1 MAAAWVPISPP
12 VERGARG
19 RALPAYVSN
28 GVIGLRVRENPLQSG
43 MCIVSGFV
51 GEHHEK
57 RIEAAAAAPYPLGGD
72 IAIDGLWSA
81 DWPGSVEPVD
91 QAYDFETGELTSRI
105 TVRMEDRRADVE
117 VVTFASRSHPTIV
130 CQEITV
136 EVDGAC
142 DLMVRMRL
150 DSTELRGRQVERRL
164 DTPGEPEP
172 VCDGSLLWES
182 EGAMGQCGLAL
193 LTLVEHEAD
202 RTQEPWDALGPLSTT
217 YSLRAR
223 KGRRYRFRQ
232 MVSLVP
238 DVLHHQPHRHAVRMI
253 AAAAD
258 LGFDELRRRNRAI
271 WRDLWKGRIR
281 LVGAEPKWQ
290 AMADAAVFYLNSSV
304 HAASPSSTSIYGLA
318 TWRDHHYYFGHVM
331 WDVDAFAIPPLA
343 LMQPEA
349 ARAMLDFR
357 TRGLPAARRN
367 AQSLGRLGLQFPW
380 EAGPS
385 RGEEAAPGG
394 AGAAA
399 REDHIN
405 LHVARAFAWYADV
418 TGDERFLKEDAWPV
432 VAGVAD
438 WFVDRVDRTRD
449 GYDLRDGGGPAERKE
464 TDDNDAMTLM
474 AARIML
480 GRAAETAAAVGLP
493 APAAWAR
500 VADGL
505 SLPMRADGAIAS
517 HDGYRAAE
525 EKGATPSPLM
535 GLFPYWAE
543 VEPET
548 MAKTLAFYL
557 GLWRDYVGSP
567 MLPALYGTWA
577 AWAGDRALSLTLME
591 EGYGLYQYGRFQQTL
606 EYRVDL
612 PSEGV
617 ASGPF
622 FANMGGFLTG
632 LMFGLPGIRVGPG
645 DPETWPAR
653 PVVLP
658 QGWEAIECDRLWVR
672 GRAMRLVARQ
682 GDDRARLE
690 FVDAP
695 AGTRDGAP
703 G

>member
-1 MAAAWVPISPP
+1 MSDGPYTPISPP

-19 RALPAYVSN
+19 RDLPAYVSN

-43 MCIVSGFV
+43 MCIISGFV

-57 RIEAAAAAPYPLGGD
+57 RIEAAVAAPYPLGGD
-72 IAIDGLWSA
+72 IAIDGLWAA
-81 DWPGSVEPVD
+81 DWPGAVEPVD
-91 QAYDFETGELTSRI
+91 QAYDFETGELTSRL
-105 TVRMEDRRADVE
+105 TVRIEACRADVE

-130 CQEITV
+130 CQEVTV

-164 DTPGEPEP
+164 DTAGEPEP

-182 EGAMGQCGLAL
+182 EGALGRCGLAL
-193 LTLVEHEAD
+193 MTLVEHEAE

-217 YSLRAR
+217 YTQRAR

-271 WRDLWKGRIR
+271 WRELWKGRIR
-281 LVGAEPKWQ
+281 LIGAEEKWQ
-290 AMADAAVFYLNSSV
+290 AMADAAFFYLNSSV

-318 TWRDHHYYFGHVM
+318 TWRDYHYYFGHVM
-331 WDVDAFAIPPLA
+331 WDVDAFAIPPLT
-343 LMQPEA
+343 MIQPDA

-357 TRGLPAARRN
+357 TRGLPAARSN
-367 AQSLGRLGLQFPW
+367 AQMLGRLGLQFPW
-380 EAGPS
+380 EAGPA

-394 AGAAA
+394 ASAAA

-418 TGDERFLKEDAWPV
+418 TGDERFLREDAWPV
-432 VAGVAD
+432 LAGVAD
-438 WFVDRVDRTRD
+438 WFVDRVDRGRS
-449 GYDLRDGGGPAERKE
+449 GYDLREGGGPAEREE

-474 AARIML
+474 AARIVL
-480 GRAAETAAAVGLP
+480 TRAVETAAGVGLP
-493 APAAWAR
+493 ARASWAR
-500 VADGL
+500 VAEGL
-505 SLPMRADGAIAS
+505 HLPIRADGVIAS
-517 HDGYRAAE
+517 HDGYRSDE

-535 GLFPYWAE
+535 GFFPYWAE
-543 VEPET
+543 VDPET
-548 MAKTLAFYL
+548 MQKTLTFYL
-557 GLWRDYVGSP
+557 GLWKDYIGAP

-577 AWAGDRALSLTLME
+577 AWAGDRALSLKLLE

-606 EYRVDL
+606 EYRLEKAPD
-612 PSEGV
+612 PV

-632 LMFGLPGIRVGPG
+632 LLFGLPGLKVS
-645 DPETWPAR
+645 DAEPEAWPSR
-653 PVVLP
+653 GVVLP
-658 QGWEAIECDRLWVR
+658 EGWEAIECDRLWIR
-672 GRAMRLVARQ
+672 GRPARLVARH
-682 GDDRARLE
+682 GAERAGLS
-690 FVDAP
+690 FVGPTAP
-695 AGTRDGAP
+695 
-703 G
+703 

>member
-1 MAAAWVPISPP
+1 MRSTPVSPP

-19 RALPAYVSN
+19 RDLPAYVSN
-28 GVIGLRVRENPLQSG
+28 GLIGLRVRENPLHSG

-57 RIEAAAAAPYPLGGD
+57 RIEAAVATPYPLGGD

-81 DWPGSVEPVD
+81 DQPGSVEPVD
-91 QAYDFETGELTSRI
+91 QAYDFETAELTSRL
-105 TVRMEDRRADVE
+105 TVRIGDRRADVE
-117 VVTFASRSHPTIV
+117 VVTFASRTHPTVV
-130 CQEITV
+130 CQELTV

-142 DLMVRMRL
+142 DLMVRARL
-150 DSTELRGRQVERRL
+150 DSTQVRGRQVERRL
-164 DTPGEPEP
+164 DTPGELEP

-193 LTLVEHEAD
+193 MTLVEHEAV

-217 YSLRAR
+217 WTQRTR

-238 DVLHHQPHRHAVRMI
+238 DVMHHQPQRHAVRMI
-253 AAAAD
+253 AAAND
-258 LGFDELRRRNRAI
+258 IGFDELRRRNRAV
-271 WRDLWKGRIR
+271 WQDLWKGRIR

-290 AMADAAVFYLNSSV
+290 AMADAAFFYLNTSV

-318 TWRDHHYYFGHVM
+318 TWRDYHYYFGHVM
-331 WDVDAFAIPPLA
+331 WDVDAFAIPPLTFS
-343 LMQPEA
+343 QPEA

-357 TRGLPAARRN
+357 TRGLPAARSN
-367 AQSLGRLGLQFPW
+367 AQTLGRLGLQFPW

-405 LHVARAFAWYADV
+405 LHVARAFSWYGDV
-418 TGDERFLKEDAWPV
+418 TGDEQFVKEAAWPV
-432 VAGVAD
+432 LSGVAD
-438 WFVDRVDRTRD
+438 WFVDRVDRARS
-449 GYDLRDGGGPAERKE
+449 GYALREGGGPAERKE

-474 AARIML
+474 AARIVL
-480 GRAAETAAAVGLP
+480 ERAISAAKLRGLTP
-493 APAAWAR
+493 PAAWSR
-500 VADGL
+500 VAQGL
-505 SLPMRADGAIAS
+505 HLPMRADGVIAS
-517 HDGYRAAE
+517 HDGYRSSE

-535 GLFPYWAE
+535 GLFPYWADIDE
-543 VEPET
+543 ET
-548 MAKTLAFYL
+548 AQKTLKFYL

-577 AWAGDRALSLTLME
+577 AWAGDRALSLKLLE

-632 LMFGLPGIRVGPG
+632 LMFGFPGIRVSDA
-645 DPETWPAR
+645 DPSEWPAR

-658 QGWEAIECDRLWVR
+658 QGWQAIECDRLWIR
-672 GRAMRLVARQ
+672 GRPAKLAARH
-682 GDDRARLE
+682 GAGRAE
-690 FVDAP
+690 ITWSVEGPAP
-695 AGTRDGAP
+695 ATAE
-703 G
+703 